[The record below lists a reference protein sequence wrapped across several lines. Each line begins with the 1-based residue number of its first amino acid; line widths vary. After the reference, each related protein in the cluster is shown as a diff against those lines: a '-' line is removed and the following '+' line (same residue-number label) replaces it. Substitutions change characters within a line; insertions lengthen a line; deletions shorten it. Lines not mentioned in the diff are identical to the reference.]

1 MSNSKILIVLLLIC
15 VPAFANKAAEDYYST
30 VERHLRSLPSLE
42 IGYRATGPDFPKEGL
57 EGRIVFQRPS
67 GFYHDTP
74 EWTLCESGAEQWR
87 YLKEQQTLLLE
98 TAEGRS
104 DWSPEV
110 VLLSLNRELVPF
122 DLVKTA
128 SGDTT
133 LVLDAMS
140 AQVSGQ
146 VEMTFAANKRVPKE
160 ISFKDDEGNN
170 TSHYEILMWHESVKL
185 DSGLFLAPAVPAE
198 NKIDFRTH

>member
-1 MSNSKILIVLLLIC
+1 MAILVLSTA
-15 VPAFANKAAEDYYST
+15 AFANKAAEDFYSA

-57 EGRIVFQRPS
+57 EGRLAFQRPS

-87 YLKEQQTLLLE
+87 YLKEQQTLMLE
-98 TAEGRS
+98 TAGGRS
-104 DWSPEV
+104 DWSPEA

-122 DLVKTA
+122 NLITTE
-128 SGDTT
+128 SGDTM
-133 LVLDAMS
+133 LVLDAVS

-146 VEMTFAANKRVPKE
+146 VEMTFAPNKRVPKE

-170 TSHYEILMWHESVKL
+170 TSRYEILMWHESVKH
-185 DSGLFLAPAVPAE
+185 DSALFLPPEVPAE